1 MSENTRWIVG
11 TGIVLLIAIIA
22 SVYTGVSHLIGLQTQ
37 MEDRLSK
44 NITGTEERIAE
55 RIDRV
60 DTRLT
65 TDVAK
70 VQVELGKQIGNVA
83 TDLRTVEGETA
94 PLAGL
99 EVRLTETIQG
109 SETRLSREVQDAE
122 KRLTARID
130 KIDDRLL
137 KVEGESARLSTIV
150 KNNWAPG
157 EASWSF
163 GYGPVSEL
171 MVGGTTP
178 VAVGEWKKALETMKD
193 AGINVQWIGKPVS
206 YRAANQSLLD
216 AYRQTLQKYPELAE
230 EVVNAYAKLMRE
242 QLGLDAEDAAT
253 DTPAD
258 AKSE

>member
-11 TGIVLLIAIIA
+11 TGIVLLIAIIT
-22 SVYTGVSHLIGLQTQ
+22 SVYTGVSHLIGLQTK
-37 MEDRLSK
+37 MERRLSE

-60 DTRLT
+60 DNRLT
-65 TDVAK
+65 ADVAK

-150 KNNWAPG
+150 KSNWAPG
-157 EASWSF
+157 EAIWPL
-163 GYGPVSEL
+163 GYGPISEL
-171 MVGGTTP
+171 MVSGTTP
-178 VAVGEWKKALETMKD
+178 VATGEWKKAMETMKD
-193 AGINVQWIGKPVS
+193 AGINMQWIGKPVS
-206 YRAANQSLLD
+206 YRAANQPLLE
-216 AYRQTLQKYPELAE
+216 AYRQTLQKHPELAE

-242 QLGLDAEDAAT
+242 QLGLNAEDAAT

-258 AKSE
+258 AQAE